1 MKILISNDDGVTASG
16 ILSAK
21 KAVEDL
27 GDVTV
32 VAPDRQQSAVGHAL
46 TLTEPLRINKTKLR
60 DNSYGYGVS
69 GTPTDA
75 VTVGL
80 FHILDEKPDLVISGI
95 NTGFNIGKGELTTS
109 GTLGAAFESAS
120 FSIPTIAV
128 SQAVSNENTKF
139 ENGEVNIDFSFAEKQ
154 LNRIAK
160 TVLKKGLPEGV
171 DLINVNIPANPSDDE
186 IEIVR
191 LCDRMYNPF
200 VEERKDLRGV
210 PYYWIEGNLCK
221 YEELDTDG
229 YVLNIKQRTTI
240 TPLIID
246 LTTDLD
252 KIKKWFI

>member
-1 MKILISNDDGVTASG
+1 
-16 ILSAK
+16 
-21 KAVEDL
+21 
-27 GDVTV
+27 
-32 VAPDRQQSAVGHAL
+32 
-46 TLTEPLRINKTKLR
+46 
-60 DNSYGYGVS
+60 
-69 GTPTDA
+69 
-75 VTVGL
+75 
-80 FHILDEKPDLVISGI
+80 PDLVISGI